1 MVRDVPNARV
11 AEAEAARVW
20 VKSAGG
26 PATVGA
32 WRQQWSQTPA
42 EGVEPEAIWAVAE
55 ELGYEARVG
64 WAGPGAADR
73 VDILVS
79 PRRAGTPPVSRGWQR
94 EGRATLPLSQL
105 TNDPQRSEA
114 AHRLV
119 PALREYLR
127 ERVPDYMVPS
137 AIVLLD
143 ALPLTPNGKVDR
155 RNLPSPE
162 GRRVEL
168 ERGFVAPRTQVEQQ
182 IARVWQEVLGL
193 ETVGVH
199 DNFFDLGGHSLLMV
213 RVHGRLSE
221 VLEGELSIVDLLHYP
236 TVASLAAF
244 VAPEIDQSVVPAS
257 VEERASKQR
266 KALTR
271 RHQTPRWTAPDVLR

>member
-1 MVRDVPNARV
+1 V
-11 AEAEAARVW
+11 AEAEAARGW
-20 VKSAGG
+20 LQGHEA

-32 WRQQWSQTPA
+32 WRQEWREHA
-42 EGVEPEAIWAVAE
+42 AAGVEPEAIWAVAE
-55 ELGYEARVG
+55 ELGYDAHVG

-73 VDILVS
+73 IDVLMHS
-79 PRRAGTPPVSRGWQR
+79 RQAGMRPVVAGWQR
-94 EGRATLPLSQL
+94 RPRANPPASQL

-114 AHRLV
+114 AQRLV
-119 PALREYLR
+119 PMLREYLR
-127 ERVPDYMVPS
+127 ERLPDYMVPS

-168 ERGFVAPRTQVEQQ
+168 EQGFVAPRTQAEQQ

-193 ETVGVH
+193 EIVGVH

-221 VLEGELSIVDLLHYP
+221 IVAGDLSIVDLLQYP

-244 VAPEIDQSVVPAS
+244 VAPETAEPSTLSTI
-257 VEERASKQR
+257 EERASKQR
-266 KALTR
+266 EALTR
-271 RHQTPRWTAPDVLR
+271 SRPMPRRSATDAPR